1 MQQLLL
7 SIIQRTQRIRRM
19 QTVLCQETFN
29 LWWIHW
35 NKLKIILIMVNIEDV
50 WLTGQT
56 VIMYSITG
64 CSRWLSPIRILA
76 TGSLCLPLSLSLSV
90 SATGNRD
97 KSRIWLVHTQL
108 INHYRSS
115 PENKK
120 NGTNIS
126 IYPKNYQNYKKDRQ
140 PPRPTNWNLS
150 DSALWQSAP
159 GNPSICA
166 APITTVTVARQV
178 PLVVPLPRSGYKR

>member
-19 QTVLCQETFN
+19 QTVLCQETFD
-29 LWWIHW
+29 LWWILW
-35 NKLKIILIMVNIEDV
+35 NKLKIILITVNIEDV

-108 INHYRSS
+108 INHYR
-115 PENKK
+115 
-120 NGTNIS
+120 T
-126 IYPKNYQNYKKDRQ
+126 YKKMAQIYRFTQKITKTTKKTDNPPAPRTETCRTPRCDSRRQ
-140 PPRPTNWNLS
+140 AIHQFVQRQLRLLPLLVKS
-150 DSALWQSAP
+150 
-159 GNPSICA
+159 PS
-166 APITTVTVARQV
+166 
-178 PLVVPLPRSGYKR
+178 

>member
-1 MQQLLL
+1 
-7 SIIQRTQRIRRM
+7 
-19 QTVLCQETFN
+19 
-29 LWWIHW
+29 
-35 NKLKIILIMVNIEDV
+35 
-50 WLTGQT
+50 
-56 VIMYSITG
+56 MYSITG

-76 TGSLCLPLSLSLSV
+76 TGSL

-97 KSRIWLVHTQL
+97 NSRIWLVHTQL

-115 PENKK
+115 NSLQK

-126 IYPKNYQNYKKDRQ
+126 IYPKITKTTKRPPSVANY
-140 PPRPTNWNLS
+140 PAPRPRPWNSNWNLS

-178 PLVVPLPRSGYKR
+178 PPRSTLSTLPPLGLQEVTHWRPKVRGVTFGHFTCQRF